1 MELAV
6 LVLGSPRAGAWVAG
20 VQGPGGGAL
29 PAAAPLE
36 ETCAEG
42 SACARALR
50 CRLLSASHEA
60 HEPWHRQWAG
70 LMLRG
75 QTLRRQHGA
84 EDTAAGPRAQTRRAW
99 GPAPLLGSGAGPAA
113 PLLRSCIWPG
123 AVFAEPVWR
132 PEPQAQ
138 GVCRG
143 PEPESQG
150 PAAVRGGCP
159 PLCRGVI
166 EALAAAGAQCG
177 AALSIS
183 TSRC

>member
-1 MELAV
+1 MV
-6 LVLGSPRAGAWVAG
+6 LRTL
-20 VQGPGGGAL
+20 L
-29 PAAAPLE
+29 
-36 ETCAEG
+36 
-42 SACARALR
+42 RALEHRPEELGGRPR
-50 CRLLSASHEA
+50 C
-60 HEPWHRQWAG
+60 W
-70 LMLRG
+70 G
-75 QTLRRQHGA
+75 QAL
-84 EDTAAGPRAQTRRAW
+84 
-99 GPAPLLGSGAGPAA
+99 A

-123 AVFAEPVWR
+123 TVFAEPVWR

-150 PAAVRGGCP
+150 PAAVRGGRP